1 MGRPFQLLLTIRC
14 DLHEH
19 IRRGDE
25 GDLNSFSRKE
35 LLNVSAMGGGG
46 SNLLH
51 HTWILLITIY
61 FSLKIY
67 IFSIR
72 LLTLRGKTVFS
83 GKTI

>member
-35 LLNVSAMGGGG
+35 LLNLSAMGGGG
-46 SNLLH
+46 VKSTPPYMDIANYN
-51 HTWILLITIY
+51 I
-61 FSLKIY
+61 FFLKKLY
-67 IFSIR
+67 
-72 LLTLRGKTVFS
+72 L
-83 GKTI
+83 